1 MTKQRR
7 ALTLSLNGLTATL
20 CKSLSMFHRG
30 PVLAQSSFSIGVP
43 PPFMTAPGTAYPWV
57 GTDGRTP
64 HQLAILFVEDSL
76 ADFTLMRAVLVD
88 AGLNVTARCV
98 DTEATMRQA
107 LAEREWDAI
116 ISDHSLPTFSGLRAL
131 KVAKEVGFRGP
142 FLIVSGAIGEE
153 SAVEAMRA
161 GADDYVM
168 KNNLRRLPPALE
180 RGLREVQTRDQRQRA
195 ETALASAHDQLNAIF
210 SATPVALFAISR
222 ERIVTMWSP
231 AFEDLTGLNAAQALS
246 RPFALPSQEDTWKLL
261 TLIAPALDGTAVRGL
276 PFSIETRGE
285 KHELL
290 VSASPLSGSPPSG
303 CVVALSDVTHLAHA
317 QAELSRSERQLREL
331 SRHTERLREKERAE
345 IAREI
350 HDDLGALVTRIRADL
365 ALARRRSR
373 EQDTAKLL
381 EQAEQMVASLGE
393 AISRIARA
401 MRPPVLDFG
410 IVAAIEWQARDFA
423 QRTGIAV
430 NVHTNQDDLALD
442 LERSIA
448 IFRIFQEALTNVFKH
463 AQATQVDVDLFA
475 DDNTLSLEVRDNG
488 IGLSSDALR
497 KQTSFGLRGMMERVH
512 DLGGWM
518 DISGSPTTGTPPFR
532 GTTLMISIPLN
543 PQEAPMNSNGS
554 KHPHHEPEDLE

>member
-1 MTKQRR
+1 
-7 ALTLSLNGLTATL
+7 
-20 CKSLSMFHRG
+20 MFNRG
-30 PVLAQSSFSIGVP
+30 PVSVQNASPVSGGLPRFMMSVPGQASAGLAGDP
-43 PPFMTAPGTAYPWV
+43 REAA
-57 GTDGRTP
+57 
-64 HQLAILFVEDSL
+64 QLAILFIEDSL

-88 AGLNVTARCV
+88 AGLNVAAQCV
-98 DTEATMRQA
+98 DTETTMRQA
-107 LAEREWDAI
+107 LAERAWDAI

-131 KVAKEVGFRGP
+131 KVAKEAGFRGP

-153 SAVEAMRA
+153 TAVEAMRA

-195 ETALASAHDQLNAIF
+195 ETALASAHDQLNAVF

-222 ERIVTMWSP
+222 ECTVTMWSP
-231 AFEDLTGLNAAQALS
+231 ACEDLTGLGAADTLS
-246 RPFALPSQEDTWKLL
+246 RPFALPSQPDTWKLL
-261 TLIAPALDGTAVRGL
+261 ALVAPALDGTAVRGL
-276 PFSIETRGE
+276 PFSMDSQGE
-285 KHELL
+285 KRELL

-317 QAELSRSERQLREL
+317 QAELSRSESQLREL
-331 SRHTERLREKERAE
+331 SRHTERVRENERAE
-345 IAREI
+345 LAREI

-373 EQDTAKLL
+373 EKETAQLL
-381 EQAEQMVASLGE
+381 DEAEQMVASLGE

-423 QRTGIAV
+423 QHTGITV
-430 NVHTNQDDLALD
+430 NVHTNQDDLALE
-442 LERSIA
+442 LEQSIA

-463 AQATQVDVDLFA
+463 AHATRVDVDLFA
-475 DDNTLSLEVRDNG
+475 DDSTLSLEVRDNG
-488 IGLSSDALR
+488 IGLSSDSLR
-497 KQTSFGLRGMMERVH
+497 KRTSFGLRGMMERVH
-512 DLGGWM
+512 GLGGWM
-518 DISGSPTTGTPPFR
+518 DIGGSPQTGTPPFR

-543 PQEAPMNSNGS
+543 PQDPPMSLPGG
-554 KHPHHEPEDLE
+554 KTPHQDPEGLE